1 MTTHPIPKRPARR
14 PIVLGYLAPLDLP
27 HPSALERCASGIR
40 ARNTPLDSTAALEK
54 PDLQTA
60 PYQLQIR

>member
-1 MTTHPIPKRPARR
+1 
-14 PIVLGYLAPLDLP
+14 VLGYLAPLDLP
-27 HPSALERCASGIR
+27 HPSALEPCASGIR